1 MSEADKYLHGF
12 IREKLLHLHTAMPC
26 RVVSYDE
33 GRRRAVVQPL
43 YMTKERGKPPGP
55 LPLVQNVPFLSQR
68 YRVDGS
74 TDTHNYVPVFQP
86 GDVVFVAFSER
97 ALDAVLA
104 APGQVVSPDSDRHH
118 SLNDAVI
125 LGVMAI

>member
-1 MSEADKYLHGF
+1 
-12 IREKLLHLHTAMPC
+12 MPC

-33 GRRRAVVQPL
+33 ERRRAVVQPL
-43 YMTKERGKPPGP
+43 FMTKERGKPPAP
-55 LPLVQNVPFLSQR
+55 LPLVQNVPVLSQR

-74 TDTHNYVPVFQP
+74 PDTYEYVPVYQP

-97 ALDAVLA
+97 ALDAALA
-104 APGQVVSPDSDRHH
+104 APGQVVPPDSDRHH

-125 LGVMAI
+125 VGVMAL